1 MEVAVLHKDLHDLA
15 CLVLEK
21 TVIRQDHGGPS
32 RARNRGVREAA
43 GEWIAFLDSD
53 DLWHPEY
60 LERMAE
66 AIRAKSG
73 LPYRVV
79 HRLCGQTVS
88 KMIELGR
95 TAEQIDRKIL
105 NETARLLELPEIDL
119 GDAEIRQAVDP
130 VEFVRSR
137 DGVGGTAPAE
147 GRRMLDDRQARLRK
161 LVDEQADAQVVA
173 GPFSLL
179 VNVHATWFERDVAA
193 SSAGRGFDGDSSAFE
208 IGVDYRL
215 SERSVIGAI
224 AGVERAEYDFDAEN
238 PGVNFVPA
246 SNAGSVESD
255 DLYLTLFGSWS
266 LGKSGFAELSAGFEQ
281 HDGSYRRNPVFQ
293 ESTRTLPQTNVR
305 VEGDADRTVQ
315 WLSANAGFDVSRDAF
330 NFGPYAGLTM
340 TQSEIE
346 SYTERDRSGSGLNM
360 RFGGADSD
368 SLLGHAGVRA
378 SYVFSTGG
386 GVVVPQARV
395 EYQHEFEDDPQ
406 SVTSRFALDA
416 SGTQYA
422 LVGGG
427 LDQDF
432 IVAGFSLSAILPN
445 GWICFADYSVLL
457 ENDEFDR
464 ERATLGLRAEF

>member
-1 MEVAVLHKDLHDLA
+1 MRRAPMFHCLA
-15 CLVLEK
+15 TTSLLLA
-21 TVIRQDHGGPS
+21 TVEAQAANADFQDFFFDVCGAPTGALATRCAETPGGLGNLSGDSESSLNPS
-32 RARNRGVREAA
+32 QNLSHTLTSSSLAQTRSKEARERGE
-43 GEWIAFLDSD
+43 
-53 DLWHPEY
+53 
-60 LERMAE
+60 
-66 AIRAKSG
+66 
-73 LPYRVV
+73 
-79 HRLCGQTVS
+79 
-88 KMIELGR
+88 
-95 TAEQIDRKIL
+95 
-105 NETARLLELPEIDL
+105 
-119 GDAEIRQAVDP
+119 
-130 VEFVRSR
+130 
-137 DGVGGTAPAE
+137 
-147 GRRMLDDRQARLRK
+147 RLREGEV
-161 LVDEQADAQVVA
+161 VDEQADAQVVA

-368 SLLGHAGVRA
+368 SLLAHAGVRA

-416 SGTQYA
+416 SGTRYA

-464 ERATLGLRAEF
+464 ERATLGLRVEF